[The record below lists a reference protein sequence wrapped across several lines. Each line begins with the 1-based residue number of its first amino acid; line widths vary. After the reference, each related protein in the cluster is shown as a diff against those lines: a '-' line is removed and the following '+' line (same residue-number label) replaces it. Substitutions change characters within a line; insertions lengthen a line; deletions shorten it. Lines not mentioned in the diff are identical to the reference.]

1 MTANAPAQADG
12 PLETLSWEGG
22 RPGHV
27 KMVEQTL
34 LPTEFVE
41 LEVKT
46 VEEMVDAIYRL
57 AVRGA
62 PAIGVAAAYGVLL
75 GVQSLIGST
84 RSEVMGALK
93 VTCDS
98 LAKSRPTAVNLFWAL
113 DRMSACAE
121 AAAASDASGDEIVG
135 ALFAEAESIHAS
147 DKDTCQRM
155 GTHGAELIRDG
166 ARILTHCNAGSL
178 ATGGMGTALAPIYAA
193 AQQGKRV
200 SVYADETRP
209 LLQGARL
216 TAFELMRAGIETS
229 LITDNTAGWV
239 MREGRVDMVIV
250 GSDRIARNGD
260 VCNKIGT
267 YSVAVLAREH
277 GIPFFVVAPLSTF
290 DMTIADGS
298 RIPIEE
304 RPAEEVTEA
313 FGRRIAPADCNV
325 YSPAFDVT
333 PARLVSG
340 IVTEVG
346 IIRNPT
352 SHAIEAAFREAQLE
366 VPEVAGDGAV
376 KGSSALR

>member
-1 MTANAPAQADG
+1 MNSQESPVSG
-12 PLETLSWEGG
+12 LPETLSWQGG
-22 RPGHV
+22 RPGFV
-27 KMVEQTL
+27 RMVEQTL
-34 LPTEFVE
+34 LPGEFVE
-41 LEVKT
+41 IEIRT
-46 VEEMVDAIYRL
+46 VDEMVDAIYRL

-75 GVQSLIGST
+75 GVQDLLAKPA
-84 RSEVMGALK
+84 SEVMTVLAD
-93 VTCDS
+93 TCS
-98 LAKSRPTAVNLFWAL
+98 QLGRARPTAVNLFWAL
-113 DRMSACAE
+113 ERMAGRAQ
-121 AAAASDASGDEIVG
+121 ASSESGASGDEVIA
-135 ALFAEAESIHAS
+135 ALFEEAMAIHAQ

-155 GTHGAELIRDG
+155 GVHGAELITDG

-178 ATGGMGTALAPIYAA
+178 ATGGIGTALAPIYEATR
-193 AQQGKRV
+193 QGKRV
-200 SVYADETRP
+200 QVYADETRP
-209 LLQGARL
+209 LFQGARL
-216 TAFELMRAGIETS
+216 TAWELQRGGIETT

-290 DMTIADGS
+290 DLTLADGS

-304 RPAEEVTEA
+304 RPSEEVTEPH
-313 FGRRIAPADCNV
+313 GQRIAPLDCQV

-346 IIRNPT
+346 VIHSPT
-352 SHAIEAAFREAQLE
+352 STAIETAFREAGLE
-366 VPEVAGDGAV
+366 IPDLVDPGAV
-376 KGSSALR
+376 KGADALR

>member
-1 MTANAPAQADG
+1 MSMDSPAAQHE
-12 PLETLSWEGG
+12 PLETLSWQGG

-34 LPTEFVE
+34 LPTEF
-41 LEVKT
+41 LEVDIKT

-75 GVQSLIGST
+75 GVQDFVGST
-84 RSEVMGALK
+84 ASEVMAGLK
-93 VTCDS
+93 ETCQR
-98 LAKSRPTAVNLFWAL
+98 LARSRPTAVNLFWAL
-113 DRMSACAE
+113 ERMTACGESAHT
-121 AAAASDASGDEIVG
+121 ASSSGDEIVG
-135 ALFAEAESIHAS
+135 ALFAEAASIHAS

-155 GTHGAELIRDG
+155 GAHGAELIRDG

-178 ATGGMGTALAPIYAA
+178 ATGGMGTALAPIYTA

-298 RIPIEE
+298 SIPIEE

-313 FGRRIAPADCNV
+313 FGRRIAPADCKV

-352 SHAIEAAFREAQLE
+352 SHAIEAAFSAAGLT
-366 VPEVAGDGAV
+366 VPEIAKDGAV